1 MGIAHNRPRL
11 PWTVILALIIG
22 VFALGFSGL
31 FVKWA
36 GAPGLVSS
44 FYRMAIATVVM
55 AWPFFRQV
63 RAKGGL
69 PRRGVLTAA
78 GGGIFFALDLG
89 LWTTGIM
96 ISGVTSPTIL
106 ANTAPLWVGLGA
118 LFLFRQRPKPLFWVG
133 VILAVFGAG
142 TILGLDSLK
151 SANFGLGS
159 LLGLAAGFF
168 YGGYYLFTQS
178 VRASL
183 DSLESFWIA
192 TASSTVVLFFS
203 VLIFGQPLDGY
214 AGMAWLNFVAAGLF
228 SQVAGYLAI
237 NYALGYLPA
246 SIVAPTML
254 GQPVLTAL
262 LAWPL
267 LGEALGGWQ
276 AFSGLVVLTGIYL
289 VHRSR

>member
-22 VFALGFSGL
+22 VFALGFSGF

-106 ANTAPLWVGLGA
+106 ANTAPLWVGLERCSS
-118 LFLFRQRPKPLFWVG
+118 F
-133 VILAVFGAG
+133 
-142 TILGLDSLK
+142 
-151 SANFGLGS
+151 
-159 LLGLAAGFF
+159 
-168 YGGYYLFTQS
+168 
-178 VRASL
+178 AS
-183 DSLESFWIA
+183 D
-192 TASSTVVLFFS
+192 
-203 VLIFGQPLDGY
+203 P
-214 AGMAWLNFVAAGLF
+214 N
-228 SQVAGYLAI
+228 
-237 NYALGYLPA
+237 P
-246 SIVAPTML
+246 
-254 GQPVLTAL
+254 
-262 LAWPL
+262 
-267 LGEALGGWQ
+267 
-276 AFSGLVVLTGIYL
+276 FSGLA
-289 VHRSR
+289 